1 MYDRVTESW
10 WQQFTGEAIVGSLLG
25 EKLEILPS
33 RTESWS
39 RFAKRHPKAEVLVP
53 TNEHMRR
60 YGTNPYVGYDTAN
73 RPFLFNG
80 EFPEGIPPLTYVI
93 AVKDANKPFVIS
105 LQKLRDEQSVE
116 REGVT
121 LTWTDGMRSAL
132 DSRQISKGRQI
143 GNVTAKRGDE
153 DVAYDLTFA
162 FVTHAFMPDVPIE
175 Q

>member
-1 MYDRVTESW
+1 MTRVTESW

-39 RFAKRHPKAEVLVP
+39 RFAKRHPKAEVLIP
-53 TNEHMRR
+53 NNEHMRR

-93 AVKDANKPFVIS
+93 AVKDADKPFVIS

-132 DSRQISKGRQI
+132 DSRQIIKRSPNRQCN
-143 GNVTAKRGDE
+143 GKAR
-153 DVAYDLTFA
+153 
-162 FVTHAFMPDVPIE
+162 
-175 Q
+175 